1 MPHDRLLI
9 IEDEQSVAK
18 QLKWSLGQDFDITI
32 ATDSQHARELLASGL
47 FPVATMDLGLP
58 PNSDHPQEGLKLLEL
73 MPSLAPHTKV
83 IVITG
88 NTETEVALKAIA
100 LSAVD
105 FCTKPIDLKVLGI
118 ILKRAFHIHALEAA
132 NRQLHEQAEQSTS
145 LCGMIGVSEAMQT
158 LFAII
163 RKISDYD
170 FSALIT
176 GESGTG
182 KEMVAHA
189 LHTLSSRSQGPLVI
203 INCAA
208 IPENLL
214 ESELF
219 GHEKG
224 AYTGAVTEKK
234 GKFELA
240 DNGTVFL
247 DEIGELP
254 LTMQVKLLRFLQ
266 EGTIERI
273 GGEKTLYLDVRIVAA
288 TNSDLKH
295 SIENGTFR
303 EDLFFRLNVVPI
315 VLPPLRER
323 PEDII
328 VLAHHFLQTE
338 AKALKLRRFSFSA
351 DALAALSTHE
361 WPGNVRE
368 LQNRVRRALSM
379 ADSQNITAGQ
389 LGLESHDDS
398 STDRGEKLL
407 TLQQAREQ
415 AELHCIQKALAM
427 TNNNISQA
435 AKLLAI
441 SRPTLHDLLKKHKIK
456 P

>member
-1 MPHDRLLI
+1 
-9 IEDEQSVAK
+9 
-18 QLKWSLGQDFDITI
+18 
-32 ATDSQHARELLASGL
+32 
-47 FPVATMDLGLP
+47 
-58 PNSDHPQEGLKLLEL
+58 
-73 MPSLAPHTKV
+73 
-83 IVITG
+83 
-88 NTETEVALKAIA
+88 
-100 LSAVD
+100 
-105 FCTKPIDLKVLGI
+105 
-118 ILKRAFHIHALEAA
+118 
-132 NRQLHEQAEQSTS
+132 
-145 LCGMIGVSEAMQT
+145 
-158 LFAII
+158 
-163 RKISDYD
+163 
-170 FSALIT
+170 
-176 GESGTG
+176 
-182 KEMVAHA
+182 
-189 LHTLSSRSQGPLVI
+189 
-203 INCAA
+203 
-208 IPENLL
+208 
-214 ESELF
+214 
-219 GHEKG
+219 
-224 AYTGAVTEKK
+224 
-234 GKFELA
+234 
-240 DNGTVFL
+240 
-247 DEIGELP
+247 
-254 LTMQVKLLRFLQ
+254 
-266 EGTIERI
+266 
-273 GGEKTLYLDVRIVAA
+273 LDVRIVAA

-389 LGLESHDDS
+389 LGLESHDES